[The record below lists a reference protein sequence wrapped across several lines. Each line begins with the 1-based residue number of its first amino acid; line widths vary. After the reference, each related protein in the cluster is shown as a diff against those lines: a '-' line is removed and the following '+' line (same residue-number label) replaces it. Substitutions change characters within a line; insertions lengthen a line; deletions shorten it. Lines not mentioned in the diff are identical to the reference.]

1 MPRKCCNY
9 NLFLGAGILQIAET
23 LHGSGLTPS
32 TVKRWPNRLFHLH
45 QKRILIGF
53 NFKPEECMQDKTSLV
68 PVAPFSRIG
77 DGEGCFELEGT
88 SESAVSNEILV
99 PPSFSEELKP
109 SNVVDVELDDEG
121 LLDSMTPGTVF
132 TGLAP

>member
-1 MPRKCCNY
+1 M
-9 NLFLGAGILQIAET
+9 
-23 LHGSGLTPS
+23 
-32 TVKRWPNRLFHLH
+32 
-45 QKRILIGF
+45 
-53 NFKPEECMQDKTSLV
+53 
-68 PVAPFSRIG
+68 APFSRIG

-99 PPSFSEELKP
+99 PIPSSSSFSEELKP